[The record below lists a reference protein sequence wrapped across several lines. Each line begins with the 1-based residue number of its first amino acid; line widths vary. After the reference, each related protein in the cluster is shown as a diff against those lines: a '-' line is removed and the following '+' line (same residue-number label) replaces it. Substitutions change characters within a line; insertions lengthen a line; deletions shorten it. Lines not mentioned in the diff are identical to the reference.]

1 MPLPRLALPCLAPSR
16 LALSSLIA
24 APLLIGSL
32 ALAAAQTTTQTPQGG
47 VEQPDTPTNAPK
59 TGPSSGTAPGNEGS
73 TGWTGGTGGAF
84 TGTSNH
90 APTPG
95 SPTAQPETV
104 EGVNPKPGS
113 SSSSTR

>member
-1 MPLPRLALPCLAPSR
+1 MPLSRLALPCLSLSR

-24 APLLIGSL
+24 TPLLIGGL
-32 ALAAAQTTTQTPQGG
+32 AVAAAQTTTPQGG
-47 VEQPDTPTNAPK
+47 TERPDTPANDPK

-73 TGWTGGTGGAF
+73 TGWTGGTGGSF

-95 SPTAQPETV
+95 SPSPQPETV
-104 EGVNPKPGS
+104 EGVNPKPGGR
-113 SSSSTR
+113 SSSTR

>member
-1 MPLPRLALPCLAPSR
+1 MPLRR
-16 LALSSLIA
+16 LALSNLLA
-24 APLLIGSL
+24 VPMLIGSL
-32 ALAAAQTTTQTPQGG
+32 AVAAAQSTTPSGSTTA
-47 VEQPDTPTNAPK
+47 PDTPANTPK

-90 APTPG
+90 APTPA
-95 SPTAQPETV
+95 SPTQHPETV

-113 SSSSTR
+113 TTAPAR